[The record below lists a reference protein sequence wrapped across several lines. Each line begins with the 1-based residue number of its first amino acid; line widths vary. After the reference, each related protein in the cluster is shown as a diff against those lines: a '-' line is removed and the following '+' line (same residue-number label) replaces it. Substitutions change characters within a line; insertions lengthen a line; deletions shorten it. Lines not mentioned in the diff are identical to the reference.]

1 MDANNPEQ
9 YQVDLS
15 QCSTNW
21 STGLKIK
28 RGIWSYLIRPLYF
41 LLPCR
46 QLRILVL
53 RMCGARIGANCNI
66 QHAVDILMPWE
77 LELGDYVAL
86 AHHTRILNFTKVRI
100 DSMTVISQHAHL
112 CTGTHDTTHPHF
124 ELIYKPI
131 HIEAESWIASGAFIA
146 PGVTIGRGCVIGANS
161 VVTKDQPPWS
171 ICAGSPCQ
179 RLKDRIITTPNPR

>member
-1 MDANNPEQ
+1 MAADNPEQ
-9 YQVDLS
+9 YQIDLS
-15 QCSTNW
+15 QCRTNW

-28 RGIWSYLIRPLYF
+28 RGIWQYLIKPFYY

-53 RMCGARIGANCNI
+53 RLCGARIGNNCNI
-66 QHAVDILMPWE
+66 QHGVDILMPWE

-86 AHHTRILNFTKVRI
+86 AHHTRILNFTTVRI
-100 DSMTVISQHAHL
+100 DSMTVISQYTHL

-124 ELIYKPI
+124 ELKFKPI

-146 PGVTIGRGCVIGANS
+146 PSVKIGRGCVIGANS
-161 VVTKDQPPWS
+161 VVTHDMPEWT
-171 ICAGSPCQ
+171 ICAGNPC
-179 RLKDRIITTPNPR
+179 RKIKDREIIAQI